1 MPATMQEWIDKAEAD
16 FGTASREL
24 QVKQAANYDAVCF
37 HTQQCVEK
45 YLKAK
50 LLVAG
55 ISFPKI
61 HDLTALLTL
70 LNSVEPDW
78 ERFRPALAL
87 LTDFSVE
94 VRYPGFSADQ
104 EVAEE
109 MYGLCA
115 EIRQVVRRSLG
126 LEES

>member
-1 MPATMQEWIDKAEAD
+1 MQVQQMP
-16 FGTASREL
+16 
-24 QVKQAANYDAVCF
+24 NYDAVCF

-45 YLKAK
+45 YLKAR
-50 LLVAG
+50 LLAAD

-70 LNSVEPDW
+70 LNPVEPEW

-87 LTDFSVE
+87 LTDFAVE

-109 MYGLCA
+109 MYELCA
-115 EIRQVVRRSLG
+115 EVRQAVRQSLG
-126 LEES
+126 LA

>member
-1 MPATMQEWIDKAEAD
+1 MTATIQEWVDKAEAD

-24 QVKQAANYDAVCF
+24 QVRQLPNYDAVCF

-45 YLKAK
+45 YLKAR
-50 LLVAG
+50 LLAAN
-55 ISFPKI
+55 IPFPKI

-70 LNSVEPDW
+70 LNPVEPDW

-87 LTDFSVE
+87 LTDFAVE

-109 MYGLCA
+109 MYELCA
-115 EIRQVVRRSLG
+115 EVRQAVRQSLG
-126 LEES
+126 LA

>member
-1 MPATMQEWIDKAEAD
+1 MPATVQEWIGKAEAD

-24 QVKQAANYDAVCF
+24 QVRQLPNYDAVCF

-45 YLKAK
+45 YLKAR
-50 LLVAG
+50 LLAAD
-55 ISFPKI
+55 IPFPKI

-70 LNSVEPDW
+70 LNPVEPEW

-87 LTDFSVE
+87 LTDFAVE

-109 MYGLCA
+109 MYVCT
-115 EIRQVVRRSLG
+115 EVRQAVRQSLS
-126 LEES
+126 LA